1 MKIGKVN
8 NTVFQFLMNFMI
20 ILHFLQ
26 IVNLKLHLLHTIFIY
41 MRQLKQFDML
51 LNSQRNYNST

>member
-26 IVNLKLHLLHTIFIY
+26 IVNLKLHRLHTIFVY